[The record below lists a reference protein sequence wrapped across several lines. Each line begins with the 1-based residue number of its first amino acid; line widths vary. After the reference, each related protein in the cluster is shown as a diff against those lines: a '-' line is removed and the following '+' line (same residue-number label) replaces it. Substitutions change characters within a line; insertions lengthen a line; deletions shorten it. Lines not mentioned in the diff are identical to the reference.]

1 MAHHRACDH
10 GAGSGAPIRADETV
24 GNVAHRP
31 RAGRPEASG
40 INHRC
45 GAQLTL
51 REAAAA
57 AGGPLETLLAT
68 VTKAVRPPH

>member
-1 MAHHRACDH
+1 VITAR
-10 GAGSGAPIRADETV
+10 
-24 GNVAHRP
+24 
-31 RAGRPEASG
+31 RPEASG

-57 AGGPLETLLAT
+57 AGVPLETLLAT
-68 VTKAVRPPH
+68 VSEAVRPPH

>member
-1 MAHHRACDH
+1 VITARQA
-10 GAGSGAPIRADETV
+10 A
-24 GNVAHRP
+24 RP
-31 RAGRPEASG
+31 FGRRRPPPARAGRPEASG

-68 VTKAVRPPH
+68 VSGAVRPPH